1 MNKICLDTLCNFA
14 LTTYKNYAFNNKN
27 YDFNNFLNNIKQNQ
41 SLNENGIFLKHNFI
55 ELKMLIQD
63 IENDQI
69 VLINPLCF
77 NLKYNIQ
84 WFNFLNALL
93 TLLNDNYLHESNII
107 KKTILET
114 TDKIFQKKIVI
125 NNEFNDKIINE
136 VCIST
141 NIILII
147 LTTQQ
152 EIKYFNDKNN
162 SNISKIIVMVNI
174 DKEYFGV
181 LNWKQKY
188 YNKNSEF
195 IDYLMNKK
203 NLKKI
208 TIPETN
214 DDNEQPFI
222 NVINKKKKIITTDNN
237 IINQIKPIKSTKLNN
252 NMFDFNTEI
261 DTDNEI
267 DNDNNID
274 NKINTVNNIDNLD
287 KKNITIKKE
296 NTMKKE
302 NNGTYEELQAD
313 VNYALYISEIVDNT
327 DKILNKN
334 ILTTKKKK
342 KNDKNIFVVNKND
355 IKKSKDKS
363 KDKINKIK
371 CSNVEEEKTID
382 KESINKESINKESI
396 NKESLIFNE
405 TEKITKKDIN
415 EISSN
420 IKISMGLEIIQAQAL
435 KLGITIV
442 EGSTKTGKPKNKTKS
457 ELIEQIKQFAKNFS
471 N

>member
-1 MNKICLDTLCNFA
+1 MMNDLSRPDK
-14 LTTYKNYAFNNKN
+14 LTQETFW
-27 YDFNNFLNNIKQNQ
+27 DIK
-41 SLNENGIFLKHNFI
+41 
-55 ELKMLIQD
+55 
-63 IENDQI
+63 
-69 VLINPLCF
+69 
-77 NLKYNIQ
+77 
-84 WFNFLNALL
+84 
-93 TLLNDNYLHESNII
+93 
-107 KKTILET
+107 
-114 TDKIFQKKIVI
+114 
-125 NNEFNDKIINE
+125 
-136 VCIST
+136 
-141 NIILII
+141 
-147 LTTQQ
+147 
-152 EIKYFNDKNN
+152 
-162 SNISKIIVMVNI
+162 NI